1 MILLFWNIAEN
12 QELITE
18 WKVQRGLSSCLN
30 FSHFLTFALKHNP
43 LLQLT
48 SISPNKSHCR
58 CWICK
63 WKVLLK
69 LGGNIRHFSSSA
81 AITPRLHST
90 TSGSTI
96 NHSFKI
102 TSLSPTEA
110 IHQPIFPA
118 GGHTVFIW
126 ILLISRNKGW
136 YSRPLFWGQFRLLEN
151 SDI

>member
-1 MILLFWNIAEN
+1 M
-12 QELITE
+12 ITE
-18 WKVQRGLSSCLN
+18 WKVQRGLSSCLH

-43 LLQLT
+43 FLQLT
-48 SISPNKSHCR
+48 STSPNKSHCR

-69 LGGNIRHFSSSA
+69 LGGNIRQFSSSA

-102 TSLSPTEA
+102 TSVSPTEA
-110 IHQPIFPA
+110 IHQAIFPA
-118 GGHTVFIW
+118 GGRTVFIW

-136 YSRPLFWGQFRLLEN
+136 YSRPLFFKQFRLLEI